1 MHVESWKA
9 RFDAETARAAA
20 ARAAGAE
27 GQARVCSRRAAG
39 IAIGEY
45 FGRRGLPVVSSSAID
60 RLIALRALPDLLPQA
75 AGLVDH
81 LLVKVNEDFNLPIE
95 ADLIADA
102 RLLAECLGLEV

>member
-1 MHVESWKA
+1 
-9 RFDAETARAAA
+9 
-20 ARAAGAE
+20 
-27 GQARVCSRRAAG
+27 
-39 IAIGEY
+39 
-45 FGRRGLPVVSSSAID
+45 
-60 RLIALRALPDLLPQA
+60 LPDLLPQA